1 VEFLEEGE
9 NLARDLGD
17 RKAQAY
23 FQTNI
28 GVYYLASG
36 RDFVKGREYIERVLG
51 ESELTEEVEI
61 IVPTTYEL
69 IVSYSVEGAFS
80 RSCQV
85 APKVIAL
92 MEQTHTEHKRFDR
105 PANIYSILHGFYGK
119 CLAATGNF
127 TEGER
132 FLDKGLSFSR
142 DIDNPMSIA
151 MIEMLY
157 GMFYL
162 FKGDAENQVKHY
174 SSSIDYLE
182 KSQMSFFLGVVWT
195 WLGGAYLYSGQTDTA
210 LRYAQKGLEMHTDLG
225 LPLFLG
231 SIHWV
236 LSEIHLAFG
245 NLEKALVH
253 AEQAVDLSEKNIGIN
268 LGRIIAATDRKKSD
282 EAREQM
288 LLGVNMLDEL
298 QIRPRYAVGLMYL
311 GEIYAD
317 AGQKE
322 EALENLKKAEG
333 MFQEMEM
340 DYWLG
345 KTQEVL
351 AAL

>member
-1 VEFLEEGE
+1 
-9 NLARDLGD
+9 
-17 RKAQAY
+17 
-23 FQTNI
+23 
-28 GVYYLASG
+28 
-36 RDFVKGREYIERVLG
+36 
-51 ESELTEEVEI
+51 
-61 IVPTTYEL
+61 
-69 IVSYSVEGAFS
+69 
-80 RSCQV
+80 
-85 APKVIAL
+85 
-92 MEQTHTEHKRFDR
+92 
-105 PANIYSILHGFYGK
+105 
-119 CLAATGNF
+119 
-127 TEGER
+127 
-132 FLDKGLSFSR
+132 
-142 DIDNPMSIA
+142 

-174 SSSIDYLE
+174 RSSIDYQE
-182 KSQMSFFLGVVWT
+182 KSQMSFFLGLVWT

-253 AEQAVDLSEKNIGIN
+253 AEQAVDLSEKNIEKYFEAESRIN
-268 LGRIIAATDRKKSD
+268 LGRIIAATDRKKSG